1 VPWLSRI
8 IKAAVTISIVLL
20 VLALIRL
27 NMPATSVGQ
36 HFRAWALFHDASRLA
51 LGSPVR
57 IAGVRVGEI
66 DKLTIEGDYAR
77 IDLKLRDDLDIPVD
91 SWITKRSESAF
102 GDNYLEI
109 IPSANAQPIKSG
121 DQIIHVEEGSS
132 TDTTLR
138 TLTRTLPKIDNGLD
152 TVHDFAMNGRRWA
165 NSSLK
170 QSIEDADRWL
180 AEGHLDKPIASADE
194 AMAGF
199 EDRTQRA
206 ADALASARPDFDSTL
221 DRYNRGIRNARTSIA
236 DFKKSFAE
244 GMANARE
251 GMDEIDK
258 PAQDYADITAAIDQG
273 SGEDWKG
280 TLGRL
285 VNNPQTADD
294 IEDVTEGLAEGAQ
307 GLNKLK
313 SWLGL
318 RGELNVYGD
327 PRVYLTA
334 EIRARND
341 KFYLIEIEK
350 GPLGAVPA
358 DQLHEVVNAPQYNRY
373 QEIDDS
379 VRYTAQFGKTF
390 WGHLQVR
397 GGIKDSTFGFGA
409 DVLLNRGKLRF
420 ESDLFGSFSYT
431 PRLKLAASAAVFRSL
446 YILGGVDDALNAPGF
461 LRIINGNTPVP
472 QQFTSLRYGRNY
484 FIGAALHFDDADL
497 STMIRVYGAMLAGL
511 IK

>member
-8 IKAAVTISIVLL
+8 VKAAVTILL
-20 VLALIRL
+20 VLLILMLIRV
-27 NMPATSVGQ
+27 NMPATKVGQ
-36 HFRAWALFHDASRLA
+36 HFRAWALFHDGSRLA

-66 DKLTIEGDYAR
+66 DKLTIQGDFAR
-77 IDLKLRDDLDIPVD
+77 IDLRLQDDLDIPLD
-91 SWITKRSESAF
+91 SWITKRAESAF
-102 GDNYLEI
+102 GDSYLEI
-109 IPSANAQPIKSG
+109 IPTGDAQKLKSG
-121 DQIIHVEEGSS
+121 DQIVHVEEGSS

-138 TLTRTLPKIDNGLD
+138 TLTRAMPKIDNGLD
-152 TVHDFAMNGRRWA
+152 TVHDFAMSGRRWA

-170 QSIEDADRWL
+170 ESLEDADRWL
-180 AEGHLDKPIASADE
+180 AEGHIDKPIAAADE

-199 EDRTQRA
+199 EARTQRA
-206 ADALASARPDFDSTL
+206 ADALETAHPDFDNAL
-221 DRYNRGIRNARTSIA
+221 DRYNRGIVNARGSIA
-236 DFKKSFAE
+236 DFKKSFQQ

-251 GMDEIDK
+251 GMDRIDE
-258 PAQDYADITAAIDQG
+258 PAQEYADITAAVDQG

-285 VNNPQTADD
+285 VNNPKTADD
-294 IEDVTEGLAEGAQ
+294 IEDVTNTIADGTA
-307 GLNKLK
+307 GLNRLK

-341 KFYLIEIEK
+341 KFYLLEIEK
-350 GPLGAVPA
+350 GPLGDIPA
-358 DQLHEVVNAPQYNRY
+358 DQLHDVANAVQYNRY
-373 QEIDDS
+373 QSIADS
-379 VRYTAQFGKTF
+379 VRFSAQFGKTF
-390 WGHLQVR
+390 WGHVQLR
-397 GGIKDSTFGFGA
+397 GGIKDSTFGIGA
-409 DVLLNRGKLRF
+409 DVLLRNGKLRF
-420 ESDLFGSFSYT
+420 ESDLFGSLSYT

-472 QQFTSLRYGRNY
+472 QQFTTLRYGRNY
-484 FIGAALHFDDADL
+484 FVGAALHFDDADL
-497 STMIRVYGAMLAGL
+497 TGMIRVYGAMLAAL